1 MNREQQEKLLLVTIK
16 WMLNTKHKEVYVY
29 NWVEKSIL
37 PVSRISIYAA
47 GQRLVLTDIPGNESS
62 LDVNLNGKDYWVT
75 GEKVAPELL
84 EIRNQLIAQYGNKTK

>member
-1 MNREQQEKLLLVTIK
+1 MNREQQENLLLATIK
-16 WMLNTKHKEVYVY
+16 WMLDIKHKEVYVY

-37 PVSRISIYAA
+37 PASRISIYAA
-47 GQRLVLTDIPGNESS
+47 GQRLILTDIPGNKSS

-84 EIRNQLIAQYGNKTK
+84 QIRKQLIDQYGNKTK

>member
-1 MNREQQEKLLLVTIK
+1 MNREQQEKLLLATIK
-16 WMLNTKHKEVYVY
+16 WMLDIKHKEVYVY
-29 NWVEKSIL
+29 NWVEKS
-37 PVSRISIYAA
+37 SRISIYAA
-47 GQRLVLTDIPGNESS
+47 GQRLVLTDIPGNKSS